1 MNKKF
6 ISVVMATLLVSGA
19 ISGSVVRGSDPEE
32 PILLPMFSAYTDS
45 KLDYLCHRTVLEKY
59 KEIEDNLFNRLKI
72 QDLLIRV
79 LEEDYSNNLIN
90 IVIVNQK
97 NSFALHSTILE
108 PKRGYLYMARKY
120 LFLQMI
126 EICLNPYNKFYK
138 RLVSTVDIELQMRN
152 FAQLLGPERSK
163 HFAEVLREDPSW
175 LKNMIKLDFINRLKD
190 KMFKK
195 HQIVL

>member
-6 ISVVMATLLVSGA
+6 ISVAMATLLVSGA

-32 PILLPMFSAYTDS
+32 PILLPLFSAYTNS
-45 KLDYLCHRTVLEKY
+45 KLDYLSHCTVLEKY
-59 KEIEDNLFNRLKI
+59 KKIEDNLFNRLKI
-72 QDLLIRV
+72 QNLLIRV
-79 LEEDYSNNLIN
+79 LEADYSNTLIN
-90 IVIVNQK
+90 SVVMGQK
-97 NSFALHSTILE
+97 NSFILHTTVLE

-126 EICLNPYNKFYK
+126 QLCLNPYSKFYK
-138 RLVSTVDIELQMRN
+138 KILTTVDIELLMKN

-163 HFAEVLREDPSW
+163 GFAEMLKEDPNW

-190 KMFKK
+190 IMFKT
-195 HQIVL
+195 IYTV